1 VGGAGVPLRT
11 QAGGAWAW
19 RLLAEDF
26 SAPCREDRFC
36 VPCAAAFCDHC
47 CGEGRHEVVVR
58 VEASATAASSDPR
71 GLRPRPSP
79 ARRRGPPAAG

>member
-1 VGGAGVPLRT
+1 MADPMASGGWT
-11 QAGGAWAW
+11 W

-47 CGEGRHEVVVR
+47 CGARHCGARHRGRGHEVVAR
-58 VEASATAASSDPR
+58 AA
-71 GLRPRPSP
+71 
-79 ARRRGPPAAG
+79 AAAAA